1 MTPLEEMIAFNEL
14 MKNLIKHE
22 DVSAKISDI
31 QYFKD
36 VLKELQRQDGIE
48 VQLVIPTKDGNV
60 NFNDL
65 FGDTDTEEKKS
76 EEEIRKEIKEKVQE
90 VIATK
95 EKEKADD
102 EYTISLSFNELKALY
117 KIFFGNFS
125 SILKS
130 PRLRKAI
137 MSTAF
142 KVHKAYTDAT

>member
-1 MTPLEEMIAFNEL
+1 MTPLEELRAFNEL
-14 MKNLIKHE
+14 LKDLIEHK

-48 VQLVIPTKDGNV
+48 VQLVIPTKNGDV

-65 FGDTDTEEKKS
+65 FGDTEIEEKKPD
-76 EEEIRKEIKEKVQE
+76 EEIKKEIKEKVQE
-90 VIATK
+90 IIATK

-125 SILKS
+125 SVLKS
-130 PRLRKAI
+130 PKLRKAI